1 MLQIIKNIYATLMK
15 ETILYVGIDPS
26 INSTGITIA
35 RYENNVEVEIKFYII
50 KNGKLTK
57 RESAANDSIDNFE
70 YIIYNKIDLTQFKDD
85 NHVFEYYKTKNMVE
99 VVNTIYDLIL
109 NEVKKYTS
117 VVNVVIEGI
126 SYGSSIRTKSI
137 FDLAGLNYMIR
148 YKLITSDIQHLNL
161 SIATPSNIKKYA
173 TGKGNANKESIMTI
187 FKYIFPEMQ
196 NIPKLDD
203 IADSYFMAMFSRDIE
218 CKNTE
223 K

>member
-1 MLQIIKNIYATLMK
+1 MKN
-15 ETILYVGIDPS
+15 TILYVGIDPS

-117 VVNVVIEGI
+117 AVNVVIEGI
-126 SYGSSIRTKSI
+126 SYGSSVRTKSV

>member
-1 MLQIIKNIYATLMK
+1 MK
-15 ETILYVGIDPS
+15 KTTLYVGIDPS

-35 RYENNVEVEIKFYII
+35 IYENDVEVEIKFYII

-57 RESAANDSIDNFE
+57 KESFANDSINNFE
-70 YIIYNKIDLTQFKDD
+70 YVIYDKIDLKQFKDD

-109 NEVKKYTS
+109 NEAKKYS
-117 VVNVVIEGI
+117 AIVNVVIEGI

-148 YKLITSDIQHLNL
+148 YKLITSDMKHLNL

-187 FKYIFPEMQ
+187 FKYIFPGMES
-196 NIPKLDD
+196 IPKLDD

-218 CKNTE
+218 CKNIE

>member
-1 MLQIIKNIYATLMK
+1 MKN
-15 ETILYVGIDPS
+15 TILYVGIDPS

-57 RESAANDSIDNFE
+57 RESAANDAIDNFE

-109 NEVKKYTS
+109 NEVKKYS
-117 VVNVVIEGI
+117 AIVNVVIEGI

-148 YKLITSDIQHLNL
+148 YKLITGDIQHLNL

>member
-1 MLQIIKNIYATLMK
+1 MKN
-15 ETILYVGIDPS
+15 TILYVGIDPS

-126 SYGSSIRTKSI
+126 SYGSSIRTKSV

>member
-1 MLQIIKNIYATLMK
+1 MK
-15 ETILYVGIDPS
+15 DTILYVGIDPS

-50 KNGKLTK
+50 KNSKLTK

-109 NEVKKYTS
+109 NEVKKYAS
-117 VVNVVIEGI
+117 AINVVIEGI
-126 SYGSSIRTKSI
+126 SYGSSIRTKSV

-148 YKLITSDIQHLNL
+148 YKLITADIQHLNL

>member
-1 MLQIIKNIYATLMK
+1 MK

-26 INSTGITIA
+26 INSTGITIS
-35 RYENNVEVEIKFYII
+35 RYENDVEVEIKFYII

-109 NEVKKYTS
+109 NEVKKYS
-117 VVNVVIEGI
+117 AIVNVVIEGI

>member
-1 MLQIIKNIYATLMK
+1 MKN
-15 ETILYVGIDPS
+15 TILYVGIDPS

-35 RYENNVEVEIKFYII
+35 RYENDVEVEIKFYII

-57 RESAANDSIDNFE
+57 RESVANDSIDNFE

-109 NEVKKYTS
+109 NEVKKYS
-117 VVNVVIEGI
+117 AIVNVVIEGI

-148 YKLITSDIQHLNL
+148 YKLITGDIQHLNL

-203 IADSYFMAMFSRDIE
+203 IADSYFMAYFAIE
-218 CKNTE
+218 LDKKNGTN

>member
-1 MLQIIKNIYATLMK
+1 MK
-15 ETILYVGIDPS
+15 ETTLYVGIDPS

-126 SYGSSIRTKSI
+126 SYGSSIRTKSV

-218 CKNTE
+218 CKNAE

>member
-1 MLQIIKNIYATLMK
+1 MKN
-15 ETILYVGIDPS
+15 TILYVGIDPS

-35 RYENNVEVEIKFYII
+35 RYENDVEVEIKFYII

-109 NEVKKYTS
+109 NEVKKYS
-117 VVNVVIEGI
+117 AIVNVVIEGI

-148 YKLITSDIQHLNL
+148 YKLITGDIQHLNL
-161 SIATPSNIKKYA
+161 TIATPSNIKKYA

-218 CKNTE
+218 CKNAE

>member
-1 MLQIIKNIYATLMK
+1 MK
-15 ETILYVGIDPS
+15 ETTLYVGIDPS

-35 RYENNVEVEIKFYII
+35 RYENNVEAEIKFYII

-85 NHVFEYYKTKNMVE
+85 NHVFEYYKTKNMME

-109 NEVKKYTS
+109 NEVKKYS
-117 VVNVVIEGI
+117 AIVNVVIEGI

>member
-1 MLQIIKNIYATLMK
+1 MKNA
-15 ETILYVGIDPS
+15 ILYVGIDPS

-109 NEVKKYTS
+109 NEVKKYS
-117 VVNVVIEGI
+117 AIVNVVIEGI

-148 YKLITSDIQHLNL
+148 YKLITGDIQHLNL

-203 IADSYFMAMFSRDIE
+203 IADSYFMAYFALELDKKMVLF
-218 CKNTE
+218 K
-223 K
+223 

>member
-1 MLQIIKNIYATLMK
+1 MK
-15 ETILYVGIDPS
+15 ETTLYVGIDPS

-117 VVNVVIEGI
+117 AVNVVIEGI
-126 SYGSSIRTKSI
+126 SYGSSIRTKSV

-148 YKLITSDIQHLNL
+148 YKLITGDIQHLNL

>member
-1 MLQIIKNIYATLMK
+1 MKN
-15 ETILYVGIDPS
+15 TILYVGIDPS

-117 VVNVVIEGI
+117 AVNVVIEGI
-126 SYGSSIRTKSI
+126 SYGSSIRTKSV

>member
-1 MLQIIKNIYATLMK
+1 MKN
-15 ETILYVGIDPS
+15 TILYVGIDPS

-35 RYENNVEVEIKFYII
+35 RYENDVEVEIKFYII

-57 RESAANDSIDNFE
+57 RESVANDSIDNFE

-109 NEVKKYTS
+109 NEVKKYS
-117 VVNVVIEGI
+117 AIVNVVIEGI

-148 YKLITSDIQHLNL
+148 YKLITGDIQHLNL
-161 SIATPSNIKKYA
+161 TIATPSNIKKYA

-218 CKNTE
+218 CKNAE

>member
-1 MLQIIKNIYATLMK
+1 MKN
-15 ETILYVGIDPS
+15 TILYVGIDPS

-117 VVNVVIEGI
+117 AVNVVIEGI
-126 SYGSSIRTKSI
+126 SYGSSIRTKSV

-218 CKNTE
+218 LDK
-223 K
+223 KKWYYL

>member
-1 MLQIIKNIYATLMK
+1 MKN
-15 ETILYVGIDPS
+15 TILYVGIDPS

-35 RYENNVEVEIKFYII
+35 RYENDVEVEIKFYII

-109 NEVKKYTS
+109 NEVKKYS
-117 VVNVVIEGI
+117 AIVNVVIEGI

-187 FKYIFPEMQ
+187 FKYIFPEMES
-196 NIPKLDD
+196 IPKLDD
-203 IADSYFMAMFSRDIE
+203 IADSYFMAYFAIE
-218 CKNTE
+218 LDKKNGTN

>member
-1 MLQIIKNIYATLMK
+1 MK

-35 RYENNVEVEIKFYII
+35 RYENNAEAEIKFYII

-109 NEVKKYTS
+109 NEVKKYS
-117 VVNVVIEGI
+117 AIVNVVIEGI

>member
-1 MLQIIKNIYATLMK
+1 MK
-15 ETILYVGIDPS
+15 ETTLYVGIDPS

-187 FKYIFPEMQ
+187 IKYIFPEMQ

-218 CKNTE
+218 CKNIE

>member
-1 MLQIIKNIYATLMK
+1 MKNI
-15 ETILYVGIDPS
+15 ILYVGIDPS

-109 NEVKKYTS
+109 NEVKKYS
-117 VVNVVIEGI
+117 AIVNVVIEGI

>member
-1 MLQIIKNIYATLMK
+1 MKNA
-15 ETILYVGIDPS
+15 ILYVGIDPS

-117 VVNVVIEGI
+117 TVNVVIEGI
-126 SYGSSIRTKSI
+126 SYGSSVRTKSV

>member
-1 MLQIIKNIYATLMK
+1 MK
-15 ETILYVGIDPS
+15 DTILYVGIDPS

-57 RESAANDSIDNFE
+57 RESTANDSIDNFE

-109 NEVKKYTS
+109 NEVKKYTA

-148 YKLITSDIQHLNL
+148 YKLITGDIQHLNL

-218 CKNTE
+218 CKNAE

>member
-1 MLQIIKNIYATLMK
+1 MKNA
-15 ETILYVGIDPS
+15 ILYVGIDPS

-117 VVNVVIEGI
+117 AVNVVIEGI
-126 SYGSSIRTKSI
+126 SYGSSIRTKSV

-218 CKNTE
+218 LDKKNGTIY

>member
-1 MLQIIKNIYATLMK
+1 MK

-35 RYENNVEVEIKFYII
+35 RYENDVEVEIKFYII

-109 NEVKKYTS
+109 NEVKKYS
-117 VVNVVIEGI
+117 AIVNVVIEGI

-218 CKNTE
+218 CKNVE

>member
-1 MLQIIKNIYATLMK
+1 MKNA
-15 ETILYVGIDPS
+15 ILYVGIDPS

-117 VVNVVIEGI
+117 TVNVVIEGI

>member
-1 MLQIIKNIYATLMK
+1 MKN
-15 ETILYVGIDPS
+15 TILYVGIDPS

-35 RYENNVEVEIKFYII
+35 RYENNVEVEVKFYII

-117 VVNVVIEGI
+117 TVNVVIEGI
-126 SYGSSIRTKSI
+126 SYGSSIRTKSV

-218 CKNTE
+218 CKNAE

>member
-1 MLQIIKNIYATLMK
+1 MK
-15 ETILYVGIDPS
+15 DTILYVGIDPS

-99 VVNTIYDLIL
+99 VANTIYDLIL

-117 VVNVVIEGI
+117 AVNVVIEGI
-126 SYGSSIRTKSI
+126 SYGSSIRTKSV

>member
-1 MLQIIKNIYATLMK
+1 MKNA
-15 ETILYVGIDPS
+15 ILYVGIDPS

-126 SYGSSIRTKSI
+126 SYGSSVRTKSV

>member
-1 MLQIIKNIYATLMK
+1 MKN
-15 ETILYVGIDPS
+15 TILYVGIDPS

-57 RESAANDSIDNFE
+57 RESTANDSIDNFE

-109 NEVKKYTS
+109 NEVKKYTA

>member
-1 MLQIIKNIYATLMK
+1 MK

-57 RESAANDSIDNFE
+57 RESAANDAIDNFE

-109 NEVKKYTS
+109 NEVKKYS
-117 VVNVVIEGI
+117 AIVNVVIEGI

-218 CKNTE
+218 CKNAE

>member
-1 MLQIIKNIYATLMK
+1 MKN
-15 ETILYVGIDPS
+15 TILYVGIDPS

-57 RESAANDSIDNFE
+57 RESASNDSIDNFE

-109 NEVKKYTS
+109 NEVKKYS
-117 VVNVVIEGI
+117 AIVNVVIEGI

-148 YKLITSDIQHLNL
+148 YKLITGDIQHLNL

>member
-1 MLQIIKNIYATLMK
+1 MK
-15 ETILYVGIDPS
+15 KTTLYVGIDPS

-35 RYENNVEVEIKFYII
+35 IYENDVEVEIKFYII
-50 KNGKLTK
+50 KNGRLTK
-57 RESAANDSIDNFE
+57 KESFANDSINNFE
-70 YIIYNKIDLTQFKDD
+70 YVIYDKIDLKQFKDD

-109 NEVKKYTS
+109 NEAKKYS
-117 VVNVVIEGI
+117 AIVNVVIEGI

-148 YKLITSDIQHLNL
+148 YKLITSDMKHLNL

-187 FKYIFPEMQ
+187 FKYIFPEMES
-196 NIPKLDD
+196 IPKLDD

-218 CKNTE
+218 CKNIE

>member
-1 MLQIIKNIYATLMK
+1 MK

-35 RYENNVEVEIKFYII
+35 RYENNVEAEIKFYII

-109 NEVKKYTS
+109 NEVKKYS
-117 VVNVVIEGI
+117 AIVNVVIEGI

-148 YKLITSDIQHLNL
+148 YKLITGDIQHLNL

>member
-1 MLQIIKNIYATLMK
+1 MKN
-15 ETILYVGIDPS
+15 TILYVGIDPS

-35 RYENNVEVEIKFYII
+35 RYENNVEVEVKFYII

-117 VVNVVIEGI
+117 AVNVVIEGI

>member
-1 MLQIIKNIYATLMK
+1 MLQINKNIYATLMK
-15 ETILYVGIDPS
+15 ESILYVGIDPS

>member
-1 MLQIIKNIYATLMK
+1 MKN
-15 ETILYVGIDPS
+15 TILYVGIDPS

-57 RESAANDSIDNFE
+57 RESVANDSIDNFE
-70 YIIYNKIDLTQFKDD
+70 YIIYNKTDLTQFKDD

>member
-1 MLQIIKNIYATLMK
+1 MKN
-15 ETILYVGIDPS
+15 TILYVGIDPS

-35 RYENNVEVEIKFYII
+35 RYENNVEAEIKFYII

-109 NEVKKYTS
+109 NEVKKYS
-117 VVNVVIEGI
+117 AIVNVVIEGI

-148 YKLITSDIQHLNL
+148 YKLITGDIQHLNL

-203 IADSYFMAMFSRDIE
+203 IADSYFMAYFALELDK
-218 CKNTE
+218 KNGTN

>member
-1 MLQIIKNIYATLMK
+1 MKN
-15 ETILYVGIDPS
+15 TILYVGIDPS
-26 INSTGITIA
+26 INSTGITIT

-109 NEVKKYTS
+109 NEVKKYS
-117 VVNVVIEGI
+117 AIVNVVIEGI

-148 YKLITSDIQHLNL
+148 YKLITGDIQHLNL

-203 IADSYFMAMFSRDIE
+203 IADSYFMAYFALELDK
-218 CKNTE
+218 KNGTN
-223 K
+223 KQYHFYIIL

>member
-1 MLQIIKNIYATLMK
+1 MK
-15 ETILYVGIDPS
+15 KTILYVGIDPS

-35 RYENNVEVEIKFYII
+35 IYENDVEVEIKFYII

-57 RESAANDSIDNFE
+57 KESFANDSINNFE
-70 YIIYNKIDLTQFKDD
+70 YVIYDKIDLKQFKDD

-109 NEVKKYTS
+109 NEAKKYS
-117 VVNVVIEGI
+117 AIVNVVIEGI

-148 YKLITSDIQHLNL
+148 YKLITSDMKHLNL

-187 FKYIFPEMQ
+187 FKYIFPEME

-218 CKNTE
+218 CKNAE

>member
-1 MLQIIKNIYATLMK
+1 MKN
-15 ETILYVGIDPS
+15 TILYVGIDPS

-35 RYENNVEVEIKFYII
+35 RYENDVEAEIKFYII

-109 NEVKKYTS
+109 NEVKKYS
-117 VVNVVIEGI
+117 AIVNVVIEGI

-148 YKLITSDIQHLNL
+148 YKLITGDIQHLNL

-218 CKNTE
+218 YKNAE